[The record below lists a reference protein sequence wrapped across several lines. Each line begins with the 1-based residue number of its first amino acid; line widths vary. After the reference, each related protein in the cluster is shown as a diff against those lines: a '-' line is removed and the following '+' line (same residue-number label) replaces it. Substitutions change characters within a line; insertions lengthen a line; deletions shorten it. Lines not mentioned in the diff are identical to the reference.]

1 MNAIAEAPLARQ
13 SLASQTG
20 FTITE
25 KAAPERMRPTMA
37 WQIDGQTGR
46 PLAHRLAASRPD
58 ARPGHCYPSLHTFCC
73 TKRPARA

>member
-1 MNAIAEAPLARQ
+1 MNAIAEAPVARQ

-37 WQIDGQTGR
+37 WQIDGKTGR
-46 PLAHRLAASRPD
+46 PLALWVIR
-58 ARPGHCYPSLHTFCC
+58 
-73 TKRPARA
+73 